1 VAKVNE
7 KTSAD
12 LKILRAQT
20 VEIRAQIDE
29 LKKKSKLEAG
39 ITAKQEVQLATY
51 ERQLKLKREE
61 LSQNRQVEKQV
72 SKQASMRGKLARE
85 FGSLSDKQKEILK
98 NEYHYADLSRRVVD
112 TAERKTKTHEL
123 VNDLATDQRDLA
135 ISMVRAEEQIGTEQF
150 SAVDTSNQ
158 LNALLE
164 KRQLIQKNY
173 TGSNTELG
181 EALIDQVDFY
191 IDQVKAFKEI
201 ADFQSLTNDKTNEMN
216 AKVKAMNDK

>member
-135 ISMVRAEEQIGTEQF
+135 ISMVRA
-150 SAVDTSNQ
+150 
-158 LNALLE
+158 
-164 KRQLIQKNY
+164 
-173 TGSNTELG
+173 
-181 EALIDQVDFY
+181 
-191 IDQVKAFKEI
+191 
-201 ADFQSLTNDKTNEMN
+201 
-216 AKVKAMNDK
+216 